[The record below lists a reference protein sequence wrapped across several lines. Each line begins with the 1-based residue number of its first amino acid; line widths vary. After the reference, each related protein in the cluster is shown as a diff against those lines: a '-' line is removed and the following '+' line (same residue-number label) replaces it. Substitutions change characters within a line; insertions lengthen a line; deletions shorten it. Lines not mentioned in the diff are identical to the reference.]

1 VASRDSTTAIVDG
14 KRIGGADL
22 GKRLAKRIDPSR
34 PESRTKPFKEDR
46 DSGLPKAL
54 LARMQKQGFE
64 PSTTDTSGNVV
75 NPYGSSGLRQYISFP
90 NLEQKQIDDI
100 YNKRVQRFL
109 APETMSSINPRA
121 MRRGFGSLFGGSE
134 GEATISGP
142 LRKQVQPMSAMEM
155 GARGIFSLL
164 PGNIFGPI
172 VSMADPAGT
181 RMVPESSPNYDPGL
195 DPRNKPGGMI
205 SNMLSFFTGGVD
217 PREAKDKVSELLPDF
232 NLSGISSLLPD
243 FNLNLE
249 SETNDLDE
257 GPVENPFYP
266 DMRRSV
272 NEPSVIEAAVN
283 EPIIPSVNM
292 LGGSIIPDTP
302 SRM

>member
-1 VASRDSTTAIVDG
+1 MASRDSVA
-14 KRIGGADL
+14 RREL
-22 GKRLAKRIDPSR
+22 GEKLAKQIDFS
-34 PESRTKPFKEDR
+34 KPAKRVERDR

-64 PSTTDTSGNVV
+64 PSTTDASGNIV

-121 MRRGFGSLFGGSE
+121 MRRGFGSLFGSSE

-217 PREAKDKVSELLPDF
+217 PGEAKDKVSELLPDF

-243 FNLNLE
+243 FNLNME
-249 SETNDLDE
+249 SETSDLDE
-257 GPVENPFYP
+257 GPVADPFYP
-266 DMRRSV
+266 DMPRV
-272 NEPSVIEAAVN
+272 EQLPLPE
-283 EPIIPSVNM
+283 
-292 LGGSIIPDTP
+292 LY
-302 SRM
+302 